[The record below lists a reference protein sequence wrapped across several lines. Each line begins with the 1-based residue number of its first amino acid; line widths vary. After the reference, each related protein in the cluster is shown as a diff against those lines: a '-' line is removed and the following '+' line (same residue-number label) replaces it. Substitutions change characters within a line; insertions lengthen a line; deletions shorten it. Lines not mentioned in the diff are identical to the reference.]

1 MVVVQGT
8 LQFKNNLAVH
18 KEWLLK
24 NEANL
29 PKPPSDQPLKRIS
42 VNRPKSPI
50 AKRRV
55 PPSGVENGAE
65 NSIPRTAT
73 DNRPNT
79 TAGQRA
85 TTQPV
90 RTQTK
95 AKTESQTPTIAS
107 NKTNSMKP
115 TIGGAQKAGRSA
127 TLVSSAG
134 SATSSETHATA
145 QRPNIAAPVANK
157 VNSQTR
163 LLPGELSELS
173 DFDLSSDD
181 LPTPI
186 ARKAA
191 RAATATTIPCTM
203 PSILAT
209 PKTKRQASPTPTN
222 TELMELLE
230 LYRKLRHKPQ
240 DVLLL
245 AQIDELE
252 AALKPDT
259 SAFVR
264 DTGTQ
269 VLDTPARPGSRG
281 DSPQVVWDSEP
292 EDELLELPAKTKG
305 KESEGVQSRK
315 KSLSDFDMDDID
327 LDLELELDMA
337 KKDSDDECNDSQS
350 FSDALEDFQVP
361 LAPPSITPRKHLLEP
376 SHQES
381 EPIEIDSDDF
391 ESDFSVVHVQDS
403 HSNERDPDSSALNP
417 FGPGR
422 TLFPSS
428 SPTRFDMADDDMDI
442 DEALNDVGNR
452 RGIGASTQGI
462 LDIGIGDGDDFDVSD
477 ESEECVAIEEDE
489 YPWTQEVYKV
499 LRERFMLNE
508 FRANQLHAINA
519 TLNGDDVLVLMP
531 TGGGKSLCYQLPAL
545 VNGGKTR
552 GLSVVISPLIS
563 LMKDQT
569 EALMAKNISCAM
581 FNSSQ
586 SAEERKQSLSALSSG
601 DIALLYVSPE
611 MFQQSNIM
619 QNTLHK
625 LHEQNR
631 LARIVI
637 DEAHCVSSWGHD
649 FRPDYKALV
658 NVKSRLPGV
667 PIMALTATAN
677 EKVRMDIQGCLRP
690 NRRFFKQSFNR
701 PNLYYEVRIKTKN
714 FQQEIEDL
722 LRGRFK
728 GQTGIIYCHSKNL
741 CETTSEYLQA
751 AGIKADFYHAGM
763 ETEQRT
769 YVQGNWQSGRIQVV
783 CATIAFGMGID
794 KPDVRYV
801 IHCTVPRN
809 MEGYYQETG
818 RAGRDGLPS
827 TCIVYFNQKDAR
839 QMLFN
844 IAKDEFLG
852 ENGKVDWQL
861 TQRQRTHHRELMQG
875 VINYCENRVDCRRV
889 QVLRYFN
896 ETFDPK
902 LCRNSCDNCRYGH
915 EYTQETRD
923 VTEISK
929 NIIKLVSAAAQ
940 DSQNITVAHC
950 SDLMRGSATKKIKD
964 LGHNKLAGYGTGKVF
979 DKSTLERIITKL
991 ILMKALRAH
1000 TERNKSGFACTYLRP
1015 DSLWRDVLQGKEK
1028 VSIVTHVH
1036 DTGNKKTSAGLNR
1049 TNGRADDGPRGF
1061 ETASSYAR
1069 RTNSLDPDLLTPS
1082 GAYAQPDPK
1091 PTSRSRAALLNNTAT
1106 SSIKNRVTKTSTPNT
1121 AKRTVGR
1128 TLSGA
1133 GLQRNTPAKTPSR
1146 AKTTATI
1153 NLTSDSSTSEKPSA
1167 SKPAAKPATTTAAK
1181 ATPATNTKSTSSFFD
1196 RPLSEAVL
1204 TQRHHGEAYKR
1215 LEEVR
1220 SDHCNDQNLTRPSS
1234 VCSEDVLEVLSCELP
1249 TSYGEFVALLP
1260 DHKQLF
1266 VVFAPAL
1273 RQLKQERES
1282 LKATKGVSKAGA
1294 TSLKDKFAFTS

>member
-1 MVVVQGT
+1 MVPVQGT
-8 LQFKNNLAVH
+8 LHFKNNLDIH

-24 NEANL
+24 NEGNV
-29 PKPPSDQPLKRIS
+29 PKPLKRIS
-42 VNRPKSPI
+42 VNRPKSPV

-55 PPSGVENGAE
+55 PTGGVEDGIE
-65 NSIPRTAT
+65 NQAARSAVKTSSPKLTAADGLQST
-73 DNRPNT
+73 
-79 TAGQRA
+79 
-85 TTQPV
+85 

-95 AKTESQTPTIAS
+95 TQTQTAS
-107 NKTNSMKP
+107 KNMKP
-115 TIGGAQKAGRSA
+115 IGGAQEATRSA
-127 TLVSSAG
+127 TLMSSAG
-134 SATSSETHATA
+134 SATSSDTHATA
-145 QRPNIAAPVANK
+145 QRPNMAAPVAK
-157 VNSQTR
+157 KTPSQTTR
-163 LLPGELSELS
+163 VLPDELSELS

-186 ARKAA
+186 ARKAT
-191 RAATATTIPCTM
+191 RATTTATIPCTM

-209 PKTKRQASPTPTN
+209 PKTTRLSPIPTHS
-222 TELMELLE
+222 ELMELLG
-230 LYRKLRHKPQ
+230 LYRKLRHKPN
-240 DVLLL
+240 DTLLL

-259 SAFVR
+259 SAFNR
-264 DTGTQ
+264 DTCTE
-269 VLDTPARPGSRG
+269 VLDTPARPESRD
-281 DSPQVVWDSEP
+281 DSPQVVSDSEP
-292 EDELLELPAKTKG
+292 EDELLELPKKYASKD
-305 KESEGVQSRK
+305 KEEAPSQK
-315 KSLSDFDMDDID
+315 KLSDFDMDDID

-337 KKDSDDECNDSQS
+337 KKDSDNDSMP
-350 FSDALEDFQVP
+350 FSDALEDFQKP
-361 LAPPSITPRKHLLEP
+361 LAPPSITPRKP
-376 SHQES
+376 RGQSHHES

-391 ESDFSVVHVQDS
+391 ESDFSVMQVS
-403 HSNERDPDSSALNP
+403 GPNGAEKDPDSSALNP

-428 SPTRFDMADDDMDI
+428 SPTRFNVADDDDDDDDI
-442 DEALNDVGNR
+442 DMALNNVGNR
-452 RGIGASTQGI
+452 REVGASTQGI
-462 LDIGIGDGDDFDVSD
+462 LDLGIDDGDDIGLSD
-477 ESEECVAIEEDE
+477 ASEECVAIEADE

-499 LRERFMLNE
+499 LRQRFMLNE

-586 SAEERKQSLSALSSG
+586 SAAERKLSLSALSGG

-611 MFQQSNIM
+611 MFQQSSVM
-619 QNTLHK
+619 QSNLQK

-658 NVKSRLPGV
+658 NVKSRFPGV

-701 PNLYYEVRIKTKN
+701 PNLYYEVRLKTKT

-722 LRGRFK
+722 LRGRFR
-728 GQTGIIYCHSKNL
+728 GQTGIIYCHSKQL
-741 CETTSEYLQA
+741 CETTSEFLQA

-769 YVQGNWQSGRIQVV
+769 HVQGKWQSGKIQVV

-839 QMLFN
+839 QMLFH

-923 VTEISK
+923 VSDVSK
-929 NIIKLVSAAAQ
+929 NIIKLISAATQ
-940 DSQNITVAHC
+940 ESQNITVAHC
-950 SDLMRGSATKKIKD
+950 CDLIRGSATKKIKD
-964 LGHNKLAGYGTGKVF
+964 MGHNLLAGYGMGKHY
-979 DKSTLERIITKL
+979 DKTTLERIVTKL

-1000 TERNKSGFACTYLRP
+1000 TERNKSGFANTYLRP
-1015 DSLWRDVLQGKEK
+1015 DSLWRDVLQGNEQ
-1028 VSIVTHVH
+1028 VTIVTHVH
-1036 DTGNKKTSAGLNR
+1036 DTGSKSASLNR
-1049 TNGRADDGPRGF
+1049 TNGRPAGEPMGF

-1069 RTNSLDPDLLTPS
+1069 RTNSLDLLTPS
-1082 GAYAQPDPK
+1082 GAYAVPDPK
-1091 PTSRSRAALLNNTAT
+1091 PTSRSRAALLSNSVT
-1106 SSIKNRVTKTSTPNT
+1106 SSIKNRVTKTSTPTT
-1121 AKRTVGR
+1121 AKKPVSR
-1128 TLSGA
+1128 TLTGA
-1133 GLQRNTPAKTPSR
+1133 SLQRTPSR
-1146 AKTTATI
+1146 STPKAKTTATI
-1153 NLTSDSSTSEKPSA
+1153 NLTSDSSQGTS
-1167 SKPAAKPATTTAAK
+1167 SKPAKKSATTATRATPTTKATPTAK

-1196 RPLSEAVL
+1196 RPMSEALL
-1204 TQRHHGEAYKR
+1204 TQRHQSEAYKR

-1220 SDHCNDQNLTRPSS
+1220 SDYCNEHNLTRPSS

-1249 TSYGEFVALLP
+1249 TNFGEFSALLP

-1266 VVFAPAL
+1266 VVFARHL
-1273 RQLKQERES
+1273 RSLHAERES
-1282 LKATKGVSKAGA
+1282 LKATKGVSSKGGA
-1294 TSLKDKFAFTS
+1294 SLKEKFAFKAS

>member
-1 MVVVQGT
+1 MVVVQRT
-8 LQFKNNLAVH
+8 LDFKNNLAVH

-24 NEANL
+24 NEANV

-73 DNRPNT
+73 NRPST
-79 TAGQRA
+79 TADQRA
-85 TTQPV
+85 TTQHE
-90 RTQTK
+90 RTHTK
-95 AKTESQTPTIAS
+95 AEPRTPKTAS
-107 NKTNSMKP
+107 KNTDKMNS
-115 TIGGAQKAGRSA
+115 TIGGAQKAGKSVS
-127 TLVSSAG
+127 LLSSAG
-134 SATSSETHATA
+134 SATSSETHVTA
-145 QRPNIAAPVANK
+145 QRPNIAAPVAKK

-163 LLPGELSELS
+163 LLPDELSELS

-203 PSILAT
+203 PSVLAT
-209 PKTKRQASPTPTN
+209 PKTKRPTSVTPTN
-222 TELMELLE
+222 TELIELLE

-240 DVLLL
+240 DALLL

-252 AALKPDT
+252 AALNPDT
-259 SAFVR
+259 SAFQR

-292 EDELLELPAKTKG
+292 EDELLELPSKTKG
-305 KESEGVQSRK
+305 KESEEEQPHK
-315 KSLSDFDMDDID
+315 KSLSDFNMDDID

-361 LAPPSITPRKHLLEP
+361 LAPPSITPRKHLVEP

-391 ESDFSVVHVQDS
+391 ESDFSVVQVQDS

-442 DEALNDVGNR
+442 DEALNNVGNR
-452 RGIGASTQGI
+452 REVGASTQGI
-462 LDIGIGDGDDFDVSD
+462 LDIGVGDDLDLSD

-701 PNLYYEVRIKTKN
+701 PNLYYEVRLKTKN

-728 GQTGIIYCHSKNL
+728 GETGIIYCHSKQL

-794 KPDVRYV
+794 KADVRYV

-818 RAGRDGLPS
+818 RAGRDGNPS

-923 VTEISK
+923 VTDVSK

-940 DSQNITVAHC
+940 DNQNITVAHC
-950 SDLMRGSATKKIKD
+950 SDLMRGAATKKIKD
-964 LGHNKLAGYGTGKVF
+964 LGHNKLAGYGTAKVY
-979 DKSTLERIITKL
+979 DKTTLERIITKL
-991 ILMKALRAH
+991 ILTKALRAH
-1000 TERNKSGFACTYLRP
+1000 TERNRSGFACTYLRP

-1028 VSIVTHVH
+1028 VTIVTHVH
-1036 DTGNKKTSAGLNR
+1036 DTGNKKTAPGLNR
-1049 TNGRADDGPRGF
+1049 TNGRPEDEPRGF

-1069 RTNSLDPDLLTPS
+1069 RTNSFDPDLLTPS
-1082 GAYAQPDPK
+1082 GAYAQPASK
-1091 PTSRSRAALLNNTAT
+1091 PTSRSRAALLNNNTAT
-1106 SSIKNRVTKTSTPNT
+1106 SSIKNRVTKTSTPT
-1121 AKRTVGR
+1121 TSKRAVSR
-1128 TLSGA
+1128 TLNGA
-1133 GLQRNTPAKTPSR
+1133 GLQRSTPAKTPSR

-1153 NLTSDSSTSEKPSA
+1153 NLTSDSSTGGT
-1167 SKPAAKPATTTAAK
+1167 SKPAAK

-1196 RPLSEAVL
+1196 RPLSEAAL
-1204 TQRHHGEAYKR
+1204 TQRHYGEAYKK
-1215 LEEVR
+1215 LEMVR
-1220 SDHCNDQNLTRPSS
+1220 SDYGNGKSLIRPSS

-1249 TSYGEFVALLP
+1249 TSYTEFTALLP
-1260 DHKQLF
+1260 DHRHLF
-1266 VVFAPAL
+1266 PVFAAAL

>member
-1 MVVVQGT
+1 MVVQGT
-8 LQFKNNLAVH
+8 LRFKNNLDIH

-24 NEANL
+24 NEGNV
-29 PKPPSDQPLKRIS
+29 PKPPPNRPLKRIS
-42 VNRPKSPI
+42 ANRPKSPT
-50 AKRRV
+50 AKRIQS
-55 PPSGVENGAE
+55 SGGVGDGAE
-65 NSIPRTAT
+65 SSITGIPKNKPDATSVGPRS
-73 DNRPNT
+73 
-79 TAGQRA
+79 
-85 TTQPV
+85 TTQPM
-90 RTQTK
+90 RTQTHPQPQK
-95 AKTESQTPTIAS
+95 QATASNTNDMRPTIAG
-107 NKTNSMKP
+107 P
-115 TIGGAQKAGRSA
+115 QKAARSV
-127 TLVSSAG
+127 TLMSSAG
-134 SATSSETHATA
+134 SETSPETHATA
-145 QRPNIAAPVANK
+145 QRPNIAAPVAK
-157 VNSQTR
+157 SVPSQSK
-163 LLPGELSELS
+163 PFPDEFSEFSELS
-173 DFDLSSDD
+173 DFNLSSDD
-181 LPTPI
+181 LPAPI
-186 ARKAA
+186 ARKAL
-191 RAATATTIPCTM
+191 RTATATTIPCTM
-203 PSILAT
+203 PSVLAT
-209 PKTKRQASPTPTN
+209 PKALRPPSAIPTN
-222 TELMELLE
+222 AELMELLQ
-230 LYRKLRHKPQ
+230 LYRKLRHRPQ

-259 SAFVR
+259 SAFER
-264 DTGTQ
+264 DTLTQ
-269 VLDTPARPGSRG
+269 VPDTPARPNSRA
-281 DSPQVVWDSEP
+281 DSPQVVSDSEP
-292 EDELLELPAKTKG
+292 DDEILELPEKQTG
-305 KESEGVQSRK
+305 KEKKEEPQQK

-337 KKDSDDECNDSQS
+337 KNDSDDECNDSMS
-350 FSDALEDFQVP
+350 FSDAQENFQKP
-361 LAPPSITPRKHLLEP
+361 LAPPSVTPRKPIEA
-376 SHQES
+376 SHHES

-391 ESDFSVVHVQDS
+391 ESDFSVIQVQSPNRED
-403 HSNERDPDSSALNP
+403 RDPDSSALNP

-428 SPTRFDMADDDMDI
+428 SPTRFSLADDDMDF
-442 DEALNDVGNR
+442 DEALDKVGNR
-452 RGIGASTQGI
+452 REVGASTQGI
-462 LDIGIGDGDDFDVSD
+462 LDIGIGIGDDLDLSD
-477 ESEECVAIEEDE
+477 GSEECVAIEEDE

-569 EALMAKNISCAM
+569 EALTAKNISCAM

-586 SAEERKQSLSALSSG
+586 SVQERKQSLAALSSG

-701 PNLYYEVRIKTKN
+701 PNLYYEVRLKTKN
-714 FQQEIEDL
+714 FQQEITDM
-722 LRGRFK
+722 LRGRYR
-728 GQTGIIYCHSKNL
+728 GQTGIIYCHSKKL
-741 CETTSEYLQA
+741 CETTSEFLKE

-769 YVQGNWQSGRIQVV
+769 YVQANWQSGKIQVV

-794 KPDVRYV
+794 KADVRYV

-827 TCIVYFNQKDAR
+827 KCIVYFSQKDAR

-844 IAKDEFLG
+844 IANDEFLG
-852 ENGKVDWQL
+852 ENGKVDWAL

-902 LCRNSCDNCRYGH
+902 LCRNSCDNCQYGH
-915 EYTQETRD
+915 EYTRETRD
-923 VTEISK
+923 VTDVAK
-929 NIIKLVSAAAQ
+929 NIIKLVSAATQ
-940 DSQNITVAHC
+940 DNQNITVAYC
-950 SDLMRGSATKKIKD
+950 GDLIRGSATKKVKD
-964 LGHNKLAGYGTGKVF
+964 LGHNELAGYGTGKVY
-979 DKSTLERIITKL
+979 DKTTLERIITKL

-1015 DSLWRDVLQGKEK
+1015 DSLWRDVLQGNEE
-1028 VSIVTHVH
+1028 VTIVTHVH
-1036 DTGNKKTSAGLNR
+1036 DTGSKKTVPGLNR
-1049 TNGRADDGPRGF
+1049 TNSRPEGEPMGF
-1061 ETASSYAR
+1061 ETASSFAR
-1069 RTNSLDPDLLTPS
+1069 RTNSLDPLTPS
-1082 GAYAQPDPK
+1082 GAYAQPNPK
-1091 PTSRSRAALLNNTAT
+1091 PTSRSRAALLTTTAT
-1106 SSIKNRVTKTSTPNT
+1106 SSIKNRVTKTSTPTT
-1121 AKRTVGR
+1121 AKKPVAR
-1128 TLSGA
+1128 TLNGA
-1133 GLQRNTPAKTPSR
+1133 GLQRTTASKTPSR
-1146 AKTTATI
+1146 VKTTATI
-1153 NLTSDSSTSEKPSA
+1153 NLTSDSSTS
-1167 SKPAAKPATTTAAK
+1167 SKPAAPKPAGSAATTATK
-1181 ATPATNTKSTSSFFD
+1181 TTPISNNKSTSSFFD
-1196 RPLSEAVL
+1196 RPLSEAAL
-1204 TQRHHGEAYKR
+1204 TQRHQGEAYKR

-1220 SDHCNDQNLTRPSS
+1220 SDHCNEQNLTRPSS
-1234 VCSEDVLEVLSCELP
+1234 VCSEDVLEVLSYELP
-1249 TSYGEFVALLP
+1249 TSYSEFATLLP

-1273 RQLKQERES
+1273 KLLKQERES
-1282 LKATKGVSKAGA
+1282 LKVNRGVSKGGA
-1294 TSLKDKFAFTS
+1294 TSLKDKFAYTS